1 LGSSICSLAVLL
13 LQGAIL
19 PDTQQVS
26 GRVLRPGDRS
36 MVPVSGAW
44 VVLHRVGP
52 DRAGPL
58 DSLRSDASGR
68 YAFRYL
74 RSGSDD
80 AVYFVS
86 AMHGGIAYFTPPLTE
101 KRIGGRAGE
110 IAVFDT
116 TSQHVPIS
124 IRGHHIVISAVDA
137 EARRGVVEVFE
148 LSNDSSVTRVALND
162 RPEGATWTTRLL
174 PEASNFRVTEGDIP
188 ADAVAFSDGVVSV
201 FAPLAPG
208 VKQLSFAY
216 SVPATTFPA
225 KVPVGGRTDVYEV
238 LIEDETGSVSGPKL
252 REMDPVTVE
261 ARSFRRFLASDIP
274 QNSVAVIDL
283 PPAPARGA
291 IDPRFMV
298 ALTLLIGGAMIAVLA
313 RALWRR

>member
-1 LGSSICSLAVLL
+1 LGSSICSLAALL
-13 LQGAIL
+13 LQVAIL

-26 GRVLRPGDRS
+26 GRVLRPGARS

-68 YAFRYL
+68 YSFRYL

-86 AMHGGIAYFTPPLTE
+86 AMHGGVAYFTPPLTE
-101 KRIGGRAGE
+101 RRIGGRAGE

-116 TSQHVPIS
+116 TSNTVPIS

-137 EARRGVVEVFE
+137 GARRGVVEVFE
-148 LSNDSSVTRVALND
+148 LSNDSSVTRIAPSD
-162 RPEGATWTTRLL
+162 RPEGATWTTRPL
-174 PEASNFRVTEGDIP
+174 PEASNFRVTQGDIP
-188 ADAVAFSDGVVSV
+188 ADAVAFSDGRVSV

-216 SVPATTFPA
+216 SVPASTFPLRLPLA
-225 KVPVGGRTDVYEV
+225 GRTDVYEI
-238 LIEDETGSVSGPKL
+238 LIEDETGNVSGPNI
-252 REMDPVTVE
+252 REMDPVTVD
-261 ARSFRRFLASDIP
+261 ARSFRRFLAADMP

-283 PPAPARGA
+283 PPAPASRS

>member
-1 LGSSICSLAVLL
+1 
-13 LQGAIL
+13 
-19 PDTQQVS
+19 
-26 GRVLRPGDRS
+26 

-52 DRAGPL
+52 DQAGPL

-68 YAFRYL
+68 YTFRYL

-101 KRIGGRAGE
+101 RRTGGRAAE

-116 TSQHVPIS
+116 TSNRVPIS
-124 IRGHHIVISAVDA
+124 VRGHHIVISAVDA
-137 EARRGVVEVFE
+137 GARRGVVEVFE
-148 LSNDSSVTRVALND
+148 LSNDSSVTRIAPSD
-162 RPEGATWTTRLL
+162 RPEGATWTTRAL
-174 PEASNFRVTEGDIP
+174 PEASDFRVTEGDIP
-188 ADAVAFSDGVVSV
+188 ADAIAFSNGLVSV

-216 SVPATTFPA
+216 SVPASTFPLRLSIA
-225 KVPVGGRTDVYEV
+225 GRTDVYEV
-238 LIEDETGSVSGPKL
+238 LIEDETGSVSGPNI
-252 REMDPVTVE
+252 REMDPVAVD
-261 ARSFRRFLASDIP
+261 ARSFRRFLASNMP

-283 PPAPARGA
+283 PPATASRA

-313 RALWRR
+313 HALWRR

>member
-19 PDTQQVS
+19 PDTQHVS
-26 GRVLRPGDRS
+26 GRVLRPGDRT
-36 MVPVSGAW
+36 MIPVSGAW

-58 DSLRSDASGR
+58 DSLRSDANGR
-68 YAFRYL
+68 YTFRYL

-101 KRIGGRAGE
+101 RRIGGRAGE

-116 TSQHVPIS
+116 TSKRVPIS

-148 LSNDSSVTRVALND
+148 LSNDSSVTRVAPND

-188 ADAVAFSDGVVSV
+188 ADAVAQSDGLVSV

-225 KVPVGGRTDVYEV
+225 KVPVAGRTDVYEV
-238 LIEDETGSVSGPKL
+238 LIEDETGTVSGPKL
-252 REMDPVTVE
+252 REMDPVTVD

-274 QNSVAVIDL
+274 QNAVAVIDL

-291 IDPRFMV
+291 LDPRFMV

-313 RALWRR
+313 RAIWRR